1 MKYLLLFVLSTSIA
15 FGNCNLIYKNQSI
28 EITKKYQEKARSATA
43 MSTVGVGALS
53 LHSLMAPIAPFS
65 TLMTTTTVGQVYL
78 YGALISVSLSAT
90 DFVAKQDLD
99 WIKKILDQSAVE
111 FGKDLELLASD
122 LSREMNKKITA
133 QEIAWVVDEAN
144 KFNHF
149 CPRPTS

>member
-1 MKYLLLFVLSTSIA
+1 
-15 FGNCNLIYKNQSI
+15 
-28 EITKKYQEKARSATA
+28 
-43 MSTVGVGALS
+43 
-53 LHSLMAPIAPFS
+53 MAPIAPFS

-149 CPRPTS
+149 CPKANVLMSKRQFMKYLKKVIGPMTDFNAPVGWRELRIHYKRSLGL